1 MDTGNPWESKG
12 GLATR
17 RSAFSVHRPESE
29 IVNVAGRFRRPAKY
43 LRRRD
48 SSDICTK
55 MIRDRLGMSASNL
68 SSAERTGGRSCVR
81 TTRGHSMLETV
92 IDGPKRT
99 THTARTR
106 GQSSAC
112 TDGASAGPD
121 STQSFSAVS
130 RKQTSLTLMV
140 LPISE
145 APQREL
151 SRSGGK
157 AMVQPDNSTRTV
169 SYPRGVAISGRSASV
184 ELHPAARTRTTART
198 ERVRQ
203 AAMVCWT
210 PQIG

>member
-1 MDTGNPWESKG
+1 VDTGNPGEGKS
-12 GLATR
+12 GLAKEVHAR
-17 RSAFSVHRPESE
+17 RVHLPESE
-29 IVNVAGRFRRPAKY
+29 IMNVAGRFRRPAKY

-55 MIRDRLGMSASNL
+55 MISDRLGMSASNL

-81 TTRGHSMLETV
+81 TTRGHSLLETV
-92 IDGPKRT
+92 IDGPNRAM
-99 THTARTR
+99 HAARTR

-112 TDGASAGPD
+112 RDGASAGPD

-140 LPISE
+140 LPISG

-157 AMVQPDNSTRTV
+157 AMLQPDNSTRTV
-169 SYPRGVAISGRSASV
+169 SYPRGVAISGKSASV
-184 ELHPAARTRTTART
+184 ESHPAARIRTTART
-198 ERVRQ
+198 KSVRQ
-203 AAMVCWT
+203 VAMVCWT